1 MTTLLAIDTSSFAY
15 AAVLGRDGAVLASA
29 SHDDAADRTRQ
40 LIAVIDE
47 VLGESRGSL
56 SAIAVIVGPG
66 SYAGLRVGI
75 STAQGLALALG
86 IPVLGVSTFDAVQH
100 VSGLRDGLL
109 IHPAGRGQF
118 ACQAVAG
125 GELHA
130 GFEVRDPADLS
141 GATAGE
147 RASSVGGTE
156 VRAMDRAMAALS
168 LATARVE
175 RGDIVSGADA
185 IYLREPHITVS
196 RRKQTAQTTGE

>member
-1 MTTLLAIDTSSFAY
+1 MSTILAIDTSSFAY
-15 AAVLGRDGAVLASA
+15 AAVLGRDGAVVASA
-29 SHDDAADRTRQ
+29 GHDDAADRSRQ

-86 IPVLGVSTFDAVQH
+86 IPVLGVSTFDAIQH
-100 VSGLRDGLL
+100 ASGLRDGLL
-109 IHPAGRGQF
+109 IHPAGRGQY
-118 ACQAVAG
+118 ACQAVVA
-125 GELHA
+125 GELQP
-130 GFEVRDPADLS
+130 GFEIRDPSDLP
-141 GATAGE
+141 GETAGE
-147 RASSVGGTE
+147 GAGATGGHD
-156 VRAMDRAMAALS
+156 VNAMDRAIAALAI
-168 LATARVE
+168 ATGRAE